1 MTLVKWSGEAVRRDM
16 REQIA
21 FMVNFVGKLPPKAKK
36 KRKYKYNFPDTG
48 QPMVLLKLRNK
59 YILHSVKSG
68 RVSEYDLTGMPTNK
82 HEILEVKCI
91 WTNKLRPYVL
101 INGVEHIP
109 IKL

>member
-21 FMVNFVGKLPPKAKK
+21 FMVNFVGKLPPKGKK
-36 KRKYKYNFPDTG
+36 KRTFGYTIPETG
-48 QPMVLLKLRNK
+48 RNMVLLRLKNK
-59 YILHSVKSG
+59 YVLHSMKSG

-91 WTNKLRPYVL
+91 WLNKLRPYAL
-101 INGVEHIP
+101 INGIEHVAIRM
-109 IKL
+109 